1 MRKNNTFGGVMKK
14 ILVSALCSLAILCSF
29 TANEA
34 KAEYPYDRP
43 INIVVPFGP
52 GGSMDIAARILG
64 DYFLQ
69 KHKINVNVI
78 NKPGGSQA
86 IGMNDVLRARPDG
99 YTVAFPTFSALA
111 TTPKI
116 SNVGYD
122 INSVKPICQVTTLAA
137 TMAVHKDSGI
147 KTLDEFIQ
155 KAKADPEGT
164 VFATTAAISY
174 QRLLFTKILNRFCD
188 DLKIRH
194 IAYNSN
200 HEVSTAVL
208 GKHVTAGIGIPA
220 NIAPYAESGDFVV
233 LGVSGTE
240 RNAEFPDVP
249 TFEEI
254 FKDKM
259 TPEDKN
265 WISVSSWGGFL
276 ASNKVSDDKIAILS
290 KLVKEALEDPEVIEK
305 FKKVKIDIAYL
316 DSEAF
321 KQEIINGS
329 NLVDE
334 LLQGKKTLD

>member
-1 MRKNNTFGGVMKK
+1 MKK
-14 ILVSALCSLAILCSF
+14 ILISAFCSLAILCSAF
-29 TANEA
+29 TQEA
-34 KAEYPYDRP
+34 KAAYPYDRP

-64 DYFLQ
+64 DYLLQ

-99 YTVAFPTFSALA
+99 YTIAFPTFSALA
-111 TTPKI
+111 TTPKL

-122 INSVKPICQVTTLAA
+122 INSVKPICQVTTLPA

-147 KTLDEFIQ
+147 KTLADFIE
-155 KAKADPEGT
+155 KAKADPENT

-174 QRLLFTKILNRFCD
+174 QRILFTKILNRFHD
-188 DLKIRH
+188 GLKVRH

-208 GKHVTAGIGIPA
+208 GKHVTAGVNIPA

-233 LGVSGTE
+233 LAIAGTE
-240 RNAEFPDVP
+240 RHPEFPDTP
-249 TFEEI
+249 TFAEI
-254 FKDKM
+254 YKDQM
-259 TPEDKN
+259 TPEDN
-265 WISVSSWGGFL
+265 IWISVSSWGGFL
-276 ASNKVSDDKIAILS
+276 ASNKVSDDKIETLS
-290 KLVKEALEDPEVIEK
+290 KLFKEALEDPEVIEK
-305 FKKVKIDIAYL
+305 FNKVKIDIVYL
-316 DSEAF
+316 DSRDF
-321 KQEIINGS
+321 MQEIINSS
-329 NLVDE
+329 NLVDS